1 MRFFSFF
8 SFQPK
13 TVITASLV
21 LGGFA
26 TTTLALAEP
35 PPFLPDKIE
44 AFNGKN
50 WAGLTLGATT
60 QDRVK
65 QQFKN
70 GRGDFST
77 SVEVRQ
83 EKDGTVPYR
92 VSALYV
98 NKDKN
103 AILDGICIRYKN
115 DGDGIPLEKLEA
127 AFGEPGEV
135 RYAEHRYED
144 WKIIAYPKRG
154 ILLFVLKDK
163 VNMLLMGYPDRVA
176 NTYPMLSSASAGDI
190 EDYEDQFKDRE
201 RVLLYADTD
210 VSFDLKDITLD
221 NQSREKR
228 DIERDLRRASSSRY
242 LRYEPGAST
251 SGSYRISVSARYDR
265 DRDKDGTVT
274 ASLSGAGPFGPLSAS
289 KSVTF
294 RLHKGDNDARLED
307 TRYDRAITE
316 AMRGV
321 ESDMIRQVERQQP
334 PPVQTVRRVDW
345 DKIIDKYRFHS
356 KISGGSLVD

>member
-8 SFQPK
+8 TNQSKPFIALSLLLGGIV
-13 TVITASLV
+13 TTAS
-21 LGGFA
+21 
-26 TTTLALAEP
+26 ALAEP
-35 PPFLPDKIE
+35 PPFTPDKIE
-44 AFNGKN
+44 SFNGKS
-50 WAGLTLGATT
+50 WAGLTLGVTT
-60 QDRVK
+60 QDGVK

-77 SVEVRQ
+77 SVEVKQ
-83 EKDGTVPYR
+83 EKDSTVPYR

-103 AILDGICIRYKN
+103 ATLDGICIRYKN
-115 DGDGIPLEKLEA
+115 DGDGIPLEKLETA
-127 AFGEPGEV
+127 LGEPGEV
-135 RYAEHRYED
+135 RYAERRYED
-144 WKIIAYPKRG
+144 WKVIAYPKRG
-154 ILLFVLKDK
+154 ILLFVLKDR

-176 NTYPMLSSASAGDI
+176 NTYPMLTETSAGEI
-190 EDYEDQFKDRE
+190 ENYDDQFRDRE
-201 RVLLYADTD
+201 RVLVFASTG
-210 VSFDLKDITLD
+210 VSFDLKNITLD
-221 NQSREKR
+221 NESREKR

-265 DRDKDGTVT
+265 DKDKDGTVT
-274 ASLSGAGPFGPLSAS
+274 ASLSGAGPFGPLSAT

-294 RLHKGDNDARLED
+294 RLYKGDDDARLED

-316 AMRGV
+316 AMRDV

-334 PPVQTVRRVDW
+334 PPVQIVRRADW

-356 KISGGSLVD
+356 KVSGGSLVD